1 MRFRAKLWSIVI
13 IMMCILPIFATFFT
27 SHYTEQEMTL
37 FMEIELLSQEL
48 LESGYVP
55 MTITNLFI
63 GLQQNGIY
71 VPTYIIVIFGL
82 TIIVE
87 VMELM
92 LEAVL
97 FLPRLC
103 KRLMRK
109 FEEK

>member
-13 IMMCILPIFATFFT
+13 IMMSILPIFATFFT
-27 SHYTEQEMTL
+27 SHYAEEEMSL
-37 FMEIELLSQEL
+37 FVEIQYLSEEL

-55 MTITNLFI
+55 MAITNLFI
-63 GLQQNGIY
+63 GLQQNGIF
-71 VPTYIIVIFGL
+71 VPPYIIVIFGL

-103 KRLMRK
+103 KKLMRK